1 MEILVGKLYRNIC
14 CYTSELIYVDD
25 EFNDGQESIDSVF
38 QKETVMVI
46 EKSTKNRRVKV
57 LTPRGM
63 VGWCIICSDFWEQAN
78 SIGT

>member
-1 MEILVGKLYRNIC
+1 MDILVGKLYKNIS
-14 CYTSELIYVDD
+14 CYTSEMIYADD
-25 EFNDGQESIDSVF
+25 EFDDGQESIDSVF

-46 EKSTKNRRVKV
+46 EKSTKNGKVKV